1 VNIEGPDRFRITI
14 HSDRVPA
21 PFEIAGPDGQRGF
34 AGRATTAVPK
44 LYVVSVDETPI
55 YVGITRQRMQA
66 RLRIGWPQKPQHG
79 YHGYQWRHK
88 LRAAVLDLWYQTDAP
103 PGVEGMR
110 DIETVEAEVVF
121 LIRQA
126 GQWPQWQTE
135 IHFHESTTEHRA
147 VAEAIWNH
155 YQHGESA

>member
-14 HSDRVPA
+14 HSDGVPA
-21 PFEIAGPDGQRGF
+21 PFEIEGPDRQRGF

-66 RLRIGWPQKPQHG
+66 RLRIGWSATGKHG
-79 YHGYQWRHK
+79 YHGYQWR
-88 LRAAVLDLWYQTDAP
+88 REYPAAMLDVWYQLGAP
-103 PGVEGMR
+103 PGVEVMR

-126 GQWPQWQTE
+126 GQWPRWQTE
-135 IHFHESTTEHRA
+135 IHFHESTAEHRA
-147 VAEAIWNH
+147 VAEAIWNQ
-155 YQHGESA
+155 YRRGIVR